1 MDELQ
6 ETHKYIKITFVIFQT
21 GSCIIVGNCSEKV
34 LRFVFDFVKK
44 MLQTEYQQIVIHG
57 EAEVIKLADPET
69 ETETEPICEEVAQ
82 KKNRKR
88 RITVTTSYFSELK
101 NISI

>member
-1 MDELQ
+1 M
-6 ETHKYIKITFVIFQT
+6 
-21 GSCIIVGNCSEKV
+21 
-34 LRFVFDFVKK
+34 RFVFDFVKK

-57 EAEVIKLADPET
+57 EAEVIKLVDP

>member
-34 LRFVFDFVKK
+34 LRFVYDFVKK
-44 MLQTEYQQIVIHG
+44 MLHDEYFDIFIEGEAVSPIVIVDD
-57 EAEVIKLADPET
+57 ENSEIVVMD
-69 ETETEPICEEVAQ
+69 
-82 KKNRKR
+82 KKKDRKR
-88 RITVTTSYFSELK
+88 RITVTTGYFSQLK
-101 NISI
+101 NISV

>member
-34 LRFVFDFVKK
+34 LRFVYDFVKK
-44 MLQTEYQQIVIHG
+44 MLHDEYFDIFIEGEAVSPIVIVDD
-57 EAEVIKLADPET
+57 ENSDIVVMD
-69 ETETEPICEEVAQ
+69 
-82 KKNRKR
+82 KKKDRKR
-88 RITVTTSYFSELK
+88 RITVTTGYFSQLK
-101 NISI
+101 NISA

>member
-1 MDELQ
+1 
-6 ETHKYIKITFVIFQT
+6 
-21 GSCIIVGNCSEKV
+21 
-34 LRFVFDFVKK
+34 
-44 MLQTEYQQIVIHG
+44 MLQTEYQQIVIYG

-69 ETETEPICEEVAQ
+69 ETETETICEEVAP